1 MNAYLKVKIKSLA
14 AEATIIHREERVHNI
29 GARGRTRLKR
39 QLRRMNDLTEAQRTR
54 IERRLQAPT
63 PTAMATFW
71 GLRQHR
77 TQDVRSESR
86 SAQIA
91 YGYLRG
97 RTYQQIEGAAKS
109 EPDWKRVQRLIEK
122 YGPKGQTDLEA
133 KLQAWREA
141 V

>member
-1 MNAYLKVKIKSLA
+1 MNKPEFYAACEAIFQTGHVYRDIQPIKA
-14 AEATIIHREERVHNI
+14 
-29 GARGRTRLKR
+29 
-39 QLRRMNDLTEAQRTR
+39 
-54 IERRLQAPT
+54 
-63 PTAMATFW
+63 
-71 GLRQHR
+71 
-77 TQDVRSESR
+77 RSESR

-97 RTYQQIEGAAKS
+97 RTYQQIEGATKS

>member
-14 AEATIIHREERVHNI
+14 AEATIIHREERQYNI

-39 QLRRMNDLTEAQRTR
+39 QLRRANDLTDAQRAR
-54 IERRLQAPT
+54 IERRLQAPSA
-63 PTAMATFW
+63 TAMQTFW
-71 GLRQHR
+71 GLRHHR
-77 TQDVRSESR
+77 TYDVRSESR
-86 SAQIA
+86 AAQVA
-91 YGYLRG
+91 YGFLRG
-97 RTYQQIEGAAKS
+97 RTYQQVEGSAKTS
-109 EPDWKRVQRLIEK
+109 PDWKRVQRLVEK